1 MDDRGST
8 SRGGGRGGRPPTAGG
23 GEHGAAG
30 GPGRGRGRGAR
41 TASERG
47 GGATTEEGASRGT
60 REGAGRGELRGK
72 PEQADEGTAAR
83 GDARA
88 RRRGGAKGGGG
99 DGGSKKSAAP
109 GGGRRE
115 QPTDPAQRLLTV
127 KVSGDERVLRVT
139 VARTLSIAALKG
151 VLLQH
156 WEQRVGGEGRR
167 SEALHAAAQ
176 KMRLIYAGRQLDAD
190 KGMEDYG
197 LHAGAGDLTIHMV
210 LPSPLEAPVVAGTP
224 GAVAET
230 GREGAEGA
238 PAGEEAGAP
247 ACEVSREGA
256 GVTSAPGAG
265 VAGESGSQGTTSGP
279 AASADGHGGDGVGAR
294 GEGRGKGRKARQQG
308 GQEAAG
314 GGGADGGA
322 VRIGCEAKHYPSGQ
336 WVHAERGVRG
346 VSVYL

>member
-1 MDDRGST
+1 MLK
-8 SRGGGRGGRPPTAGG
+8 GGGRGGRPVTAGGGG

-30 GPGRGRGRGAR
+30 VSGRGRGRGAR

-47 GGATTEEGASRGT
+47 GGATTEEGASRGP
-60 REGAGRGELRGK
+60 RDGAGRGELRGK
-72 PEQADEGTAAR
+72 LEQPDEVTAAR

-88 RRRGGAKGGGG
+88 RRRAGAKGGGSG
-99 DGGSKKSAAP
+99 DGGGKKSAAS

-115 QPTDPAQRLLTV
+115 QPTDPAQRQLTV

-176 KMRLIYAGRQLDAD
+176 KLRLIYAGRQLDAD

-197 LHAGAGDLTIHMV
+197 LHAGAGDMTIHMV

-224 GAVAET
+224 GA
-230 GREGAEGA
+230 GAERGRAGA
-238 PAGEEAGAP
+238 AGEQAGEQAGAP
-247 ACEVSREGA
+247 ACDVSREGA
-256 GVTSAPGAG
+256 GDTSASGAG
-265 VAGESGSQGTTSGP
+265 VGGDSGSPGTGVP
-279 AASADGHGGDGVGAR
+279 AAAR
-294 GEGRGKGRKARQQG
+294 A
-308 GQEAAG
+308 
-314 GGGADGGA
+314 
-322 VRIGCEAKHYPSGQ
+322 
-336 WVHAERGVRG
+336 
-346 VSVYL
+346 